1 MVQRQWDTID
11 PVFSVDD
18 KHLACNIPAT
28 PPPSHIPIA
37 AGDEITAVYWFW
49 LHPVGPM
56 TVWLARCG
64 DTVDACQDVDVNQIG
79 WFKIW
84 EAGLLEGPNLAEG
97 VWYQKKFQKWDGS
110 PALWPVAI
118 PSNIKAG
125 GYIIRHE
132 ILSIHIENK
141 PQFYPQCAHLS
152 VNGTGTAQPPEEFLY
167 KFPGGYAADGESIY
181 LWISDVGLAWNGMHW
196 TRGSWNGRD
205 AFCLMGVGGIAD
217 DRWETIT
224 DPSIRINIY
233 GPQFDNT
240 TVSFSSPC
248 SL

>member
-1 MVQRQWDTID
+1 VYIRIRGEGLRENCRYDPNESADEQVGQSWMVQRQWDTID

-64 DTVDACQDVDVNQIG
+64 DTVDACQDVDVNHIG

-110 PALWPVAI
+110 PALWPVTI
-118 PSNIKAG
+118 PSNIRAG

-167 KFPGGYAADGESIY
+167 KFPGGYAADGEFTY
-181 LWISDVGLAWNGMHW
+181 LWISDVGLAMACIGQ
-196 TRGSWNGRD
+196 GGYVNGRGGGGGSFD
-205 AFCLMGVGGIAD
+205 GVGG
-217 DRWETIT
+217 R
-224 DPSIRINIY
+224 
-233 GPQFDNT
+233 
-240 TVSFSSPC
+240 
-248 SL
+248 